1 MLNGKVYVVT
11 SPDLIAAVN
20 RNSKAL
26 AFNPF
31 IAQLGK
37 RITGHD
43 EATSQIVQHNLNG
56 EHGPGYV
63 TEVHDGIV
71 AALIPGTNLE
81 NMTEQYIWE
90 VIARLDS
97 LETDKDIKLFA
108 WTRNLVTLC
117 STTAI
122 YGPENP
128 FSKNSKLVDLFW
140 DFDRDLNLL
149 IADIFPGIIVPK
161 GNRAR
166 TELGIA
172 FQKYFEHYVPGQ
184 TQSSA
189 MIQARQSANSNHGLS
204 SWNQGRLEV
213 GTLLGVL
220 ANTVP
225 SVFYLLVHIYSD
237 QALLRDI
244 RGELELTCVSTMSPA
259 KRTLHIMTMREK
271 CLLLHS
277 TFQELLRVHALG
289 AGARFVREDTML
301 DDQYLLKKGMVIQMP
316 MAVMHSDPLIWGPD
330 VESFQPRRFLKHSE
344 ATQGSKQKATAYRPF
359 GGGASLCPG
368 RHFVTLEALALT
380 AYMVL
385 RFDMSPSDGQWSI
398 PAQKQESLATN
409 VFPPEKD
416 ILVKFSQR
424 KGFENAN
431 WAFDMQ

>member
-20 RNSKAL
+20 RNSKSL

-43 EATSQIVQHNLNG
+43 EATSRIVQHNLNG

-81 NMTEQYIWE
+81 NMTEQYIRE
-90 VIARLDS
+90 VIARLDR

-108 WTRNLVTLC
+108 WTRDLVTLC
-117 STTAI
+117 STRAI

-128 FSKNSKLVDLFW
+128 FDKNSKFVDLFW
-140 DFDRDLNLL
+140 EFDQDLNLL
-149 IADIFPGIIVPK
+149 IADILPSIIVPK

-172 FQKYFEHYVPGQ
+172 FQEYFEHFIPGQ

-189 MIQARQSANSNHGLS
+189 MIQARQSANTNHGLS

-213 GTLLGVL
+213 GTLLGLL

-225 SVFYLLVHIYSD
+225 SAFYLLVHVYSD
-237 QALLRDI
+237 QALLHDI
-244 RGELELTCVSTMSPA
+244 RDELEYTCVSTISPA

-277 TFQELLRVHALG
+277 TFQEALRVHALG
-289 AGARFVREDTML
+289 AGARFVREDTLL

-330 VESFQPRRFLKHSE
+330 VASFQPRRFLKHSE

-398 PAQKQESLATN
+398 PTQKQESLATN

-416 ILVKFSQR
+416 IVVNISQR
-424 KGFENAN
+424 KGFENVG
-431 WAFDMQ
+431 WAFDMH

>member
-71 AALIPGTNLE
+71 AALLPGTHLE
-81 NMTEQYIWE
+81 SMTEQYIRNF
-90 VIARLDS
+90 IARLDS
-97 LETDKDIKLFA
+97 LEIDQDIKLFA

-117 STTAI
+117 STRAI
-122 YGPENP
+122 YGPGNP
-128 FSKNSKLVDLFW
+128 FSKNSKFVDLFW

-149 IADIFPGIIVPK
+149 IADFLPSIIVPK

-166 TELGIA
+166 SELGIA
-172 FQKYFEHYVPGQ
+172 FEKYFEDYIAGQ
-184 TQSSA
+184 TESSA
-189 MIQARQSANSNHGLS
+189 MIQARQHAATKHGIS

-244 RGELELTCVSTMSPA
+244 RDELEVTCVSTVSPA
-259 KRTLHIMTMREK
+259 ERSLHIMTMREK
-271 CLLLHS
+271 CRLLHS

-330 VESFQPRRFLKHSE
+330 AVAFQPRRFLKHTE

-368 RHFVTLEALALT
+368 RHFVALEALALT

-385 RFDMSPSDGQWSI
+385 RFDMSPSNGQWSI

-416 ILVKFSQR
+416 ILIKFSPR
-424 KGFENAN
+424 KGFEKVT
-431 WAFDMQ
+431 WVFDMQ